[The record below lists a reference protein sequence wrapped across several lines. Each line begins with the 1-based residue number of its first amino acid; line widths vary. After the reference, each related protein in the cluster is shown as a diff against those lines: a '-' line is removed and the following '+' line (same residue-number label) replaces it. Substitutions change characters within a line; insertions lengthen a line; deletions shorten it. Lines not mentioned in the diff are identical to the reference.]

1 MPIGGIPLAG
11 MPFVGA
17 AQLGQRGRLASARRP
32 GDDHPA
38 ASRHL
43 IAVELHQQ
51 PRRADHRLDCRCVH
65 HRQVGVV
72 AAAGLVVVG
81 PLARRQPRQLP
92 RPRAAQAAA
101 DWWSTKRRQPSLVV
115 SGSSPPTLCPCRRWS
130 TTRGRRRDSSPH
142 NHFSASA
149 SASKTPNGITVTNGP
164 SRRSW
169 PVVPGVSDGVSSSRG
184 GGRCAAAATRV
195 RAGDPVGELVDRAG
209 LGAGEQLV
217 EHPGD
222 LGLVGV
228 VPACSRRPGGGRGAR

>member
-51 PRRADHRLDCRCVH
+51 PRRADHLLDCRCVH

-81 PLARRQPRQLP
+81 PLARRQPRQL
-92 RPRAAQAAA
+92 
-101 DWWSTKRRQPSLVV
+101 
-115 SGSSPPTLCPCRRWS
+115 
-130 TTRGRRRDSSPH
+130 RGRVQPRR
-142 NHFSASA
+142 
-149 SASKTPNGITVTNGP
+149 
-164 SRRSW
+164 
-169 PVVPGVSDGVSSSRG
+169 
-184 GGRCAAAATRV
+184 
-195 RAGDPVGELVDRAG
+195 
-209 LGAGEQLV
+209 
-217 EHPGD
+217 
-222 LGLVGV
+222 LGLVIDEAAPALLGGQRVIATHVVLGV
-228 VPACSRRPGGGRGAR
+228 GVRARPAVGDATHPLITTSRLRRPRRRPRTGSR